1 MRGEGISPWRTV
13 VQHVVVVDR
22 QLLPARERPQGAD
35 AGDVAEHRVAHLRQ
49 ASVIYTEIFF
59 Q

>member
-1 MRGEGISPWRTV
+1 MRGEGVSPWRTV
-13 VQHVVVVDR
+13 VQHVVVVDS

-35 AGDVAEHRVAHLRQ
+35 AGDVAKHRVAHLRQ